1 MAFITSVTFRNVNEI
16 TAEAMFDAELPTFQ
30 IKLLVLNR
38 ALMPSQLSV
47 PPDVTSY
54 FPHSLSQRDRKIG
67 AGDLEKRKFA
77 DAAAVAPPTG
87 RHLTAR
93 ESVKTTFSK
102 VLTCLDR

>member
-30 IKLLVLNR
+30 IKLVLNR

-47 PPDVTSY
+47 PPDVTGY
-54 FPHSLSQRDRKIG
+54 FPHSHSQRDRKIG

-77 DAAAVAPPTG
+77 DATAVAPPTG